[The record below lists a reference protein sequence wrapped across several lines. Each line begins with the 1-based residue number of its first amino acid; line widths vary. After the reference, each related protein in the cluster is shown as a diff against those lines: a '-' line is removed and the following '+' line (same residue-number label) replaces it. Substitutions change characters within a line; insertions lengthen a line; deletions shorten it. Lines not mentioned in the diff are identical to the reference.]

1 MAPLLKWHIPFTN
14 KVTLI
19 TSIAFFI
26 KLFIFLIGSLIILGG
41 YSKKYQSDFFINLH
55 P

>member
-1 MAPLLKWHIPFTN
+1 MAPLLKWHTN

-26 KLFIFLIGSLIILGG
+26 ILFIFIFLIGSLIILGG
-41 YSKKYQSDFFINLH
+41 HSKKYQSDFFINLH